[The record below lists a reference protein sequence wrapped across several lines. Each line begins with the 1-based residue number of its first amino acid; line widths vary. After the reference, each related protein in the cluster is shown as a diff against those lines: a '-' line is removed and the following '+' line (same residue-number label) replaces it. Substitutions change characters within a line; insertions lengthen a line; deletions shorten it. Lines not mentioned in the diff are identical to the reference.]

1 MVLFYRRVSQFY
13 NDLWFFMM
21 FHMFHV
27 LCCFPTLDIAS
38 TIPDFL
44 GCGILLPPSL
54 SSCPCSIIHFTNL
67 FQHNPRPLSDSMVLE
82 VKIWHVCCDTKRYN
96 IYHVP
101 DHSWVDIV
109 TFHRLWKVTP
119 SPTEKWKLR
128 FFSCPK
134 VNKWTVLEPW
144 TTPELKAKEV
154 SNDAPNQPGKNP
166 TDQATPSRCLLLLLC
181 SCWHLKRAAVRP
193 RCMFLASPLRIPE
206 CQKVAEFH
214 LKNWVNR
221 EACPL
226 CLHAHSPY
234 VTCRAGHI
242 PSSSPFCKS
251 FSTVQQSAHGLK
263 ARMGPLDP
271 TSRQCS

>member
-1 MVLFYRRVSQFY
+1 MFSVAFLLWTLRPLYQTFWGVGFCSLHPCPLVLVASFTSQI
-13 NDLWFFMM
+13 
-21 FHMFHV
+21 
-27 LCCFPTLDIAS
+27 CSS
-38 TIPDFL
+38 TILVLLVTAWSWKWRYGTCVVTQKDITYIMSQITPGLIWWPFT
-44 GCGILLPPSL
+44 GCERSPLPQPKNENYVSSAAQKSTSEPSWNLEQRLSSKPKKFPMMPQTNREKTQQTRQLLPAA
-54 SSCPCSIIHFTNL
+54 F
-67 FQHNPRPLSDSMVLE
+67 
-82 VKIWHVCCDTKRYN
+82 
-96 IYHVP
+96 
-101 DHSWVDIV
+101 
-109 TFHRLWKVTP
+109 
-119 SPTEKWKLR
+119 
-128 FFSCPK
+128 
-134 VNKWTVLEPW
+134 
-144 TTPELKAKEV
+144 
-154 SNDAPNQPGKNP
+154 
-166 TDQATPSRCLLLLLC
+166 LLLLC